1 MTSSARVEDE
11 EPELFWGIR
20 GAGPN
25 FGVVTEFV
33 FQAHPVGPLVAA
45 GPRLYPLEQ
54 AADVLARLRAVQDD
68 LDPELGLSA
77 VLLTVPPAPHFPIEL
92 HGRQVLA
99 IAPCWAGA
107 PDEAAEAV
115 APLAELG
122 EPVLDAFGPMPYVA
136 LQSMLDQT
144 APHGLH
150 QRNFA
155 EHLDALSDG
164 AIDALV
170 ERFAHVTHPMAH
182 VVLTLLGGAVEQ
194 VAPEA
199 TAFPHRNGE
208 WVAWVIG
215 MWHPHEDGAA
225 HEAWIR
231 SVRDALR
238 PVASGGVY
246 VNALGDEPE
255 DRVRAAYGGN
265 WPRLVDLKRAWDPE
279 NVFRLNANVDPA

>member
-1 MTSSARVEDE
+1 V
-11 EPELFWGIR
+11 
-20 GAGPN
+20 
-25 FGVVTEFV
+25 
-33 FQAHPVGPLVAA
+33 
-45 GPRLYPLEQ
+45 
-54 AADVLARLRAVQDD
+54 
-68 LDPELGLSA
+68 
-77 VLLTVPPAPHFPIEL
+77 
-92 HGRQVLA
+92 
-99 IAPCWAGA
+99 
-107 PDEAAEAV
+107 EAV

-144 APHGLH
+144 APDGLH

-164 AIDALV
+164 SIGALV

-182 VVLTLLGGAVEQ
+182 VVLTLLGGAVER

-199 TAFPHRNGE
+199 TAFPHRTGE

-215 MWHPHEDGAA
+215 MWHLHEDAAA

-231 SVRDALR
+231 SVRAALR
-238 PVASGGVY
+238 PYASGGAY
-246 VNALGDEPE
+246 VNALGDEPG

-265 WPRLVDLKRAWDPE
+265 WQGLVELKRVWDPD
-279 NVFRLNANVDPA
+279 NVFRLNANVDPN